1 MKSFI
6 KIFEILGKWKYRYIS
21 AALLLVVSVLF
32 RLLEPKVLQ
41 IAVDKI
47 IAFFVSKGVMPTG
60 GDAITGFIYSILPEL
75 KLENAW
81 LILIWLGVIFLVI
94 SLLRGITM
102 FMSSTISASSTEKA
116 TKQLRDKLFSHL
128 QYLPMEYYGKT
139 PTGELVQR
147 CTGDVETV
155 RKFASMQVTETVR
168 LAAIFIGAFVMMY
181 MVSPLYAFISIT
193 MFPFMLIASVFFF
206 RKESEIWTKH
216 EAEQDKLT
224 AMVQENL
231 SGVRVVKAFAK
242 ENYEIEKFTAQNE
255 RKRRWGM
262 KLLKLHSLY
271 WPGSDVMVYTQLA
284 ISIIAGGYF
293 VLENR
298 ITIGELTAFYT
309 YASYVT
315 WPMRRLAQLVSEMGM
330 TSVAID
336 RIYSI
341 LDYPKENYDG
351 LISGD
356 KKIKGEIEFQNV
368 HFKYN
373 DEDSGILNGVS
384 FKIRAGEKIALLG
397 PTGAGKSTIIS
408 LLMRFYEPANGIIK
422 IDGRDIREYARP
434 FLRSKIGVVLQKPFL
449 FSTTIKENI
458 AYSDPEM
465 HIEEIVESA
474 QVANIHD
481 IITDIFPQAYET
493 VVGEK
498 GVTLSGGQKQRV
510 TLARTI
516 LKNPD
521 ILVLDDSTS
530 SVDTE
535 TEFEIQKALRD
546 VTEHKTTIVVAHR
559 VTSVQDCDRII
570 VLDKGRVIEQGT
582 HDELIEYNGFYK
594 KIYDIQVSI
603 EDEINRDIENNEVKE
618 NKRLIKQKEYTN

>member
-47 IAFFVSKGVMPTG
+47 IAFFVSKGVIQTG
-60 GDAITGFIYSILPEL
+60 GDAVTGFIYSILPEL

-81 LILIWLGVIFLVI
+81 LILIWLGVIFLAI
-94 SLLRGITM
+94 SLLRGISM

-116 TKQLRDKLFSHL
+116 TKQLRDKLFSHM

-193 MFPFMLIASVFFF
+193 MFPLMLIASVFFF
-206 RKESEIWTKH
+206 KKESEIWTKH

-255 RKRRWGM
+255 RKRQWGM
-262 KLLKLHSLY
+262 KLLKLHSMY

-341 LDYPKENYDG
+341 LDYPVENYDG
-351 LISGD
+351 LIGGD
-356 KKIKGEIEFQNV
+356 KKIKGEIEFENV

-373 DEDSGILNGVS
+373 DVDSSILNGIS
-384 FKIRAGEKIALLG
+384 FKIKAGEKIALLG

-408 LLMRFYEPANGIIK
+408 LLMRFYEPSSGRII
-422 IDGRDIREYARP
+422 IDGHDIREYARP

-458 AYSDPEM
+458 AYSDPET
-465 HIEEIVESA
+465 HIDEIVESA
-474 QVANIHD
+474 KVANIHD
-481 IITDIFPQAYET
+481 IITDIFPQAYDT

-521 ILVLDDSTS
+521 ILVMDDSTS

-535 TEFEIQKALRD
+535 TEFVIQKALRN
-546 VTEHKTTIVVAHR
+546 VTEHKTTIVIAHR

-582 HDELIEYNGFYK
+582 HDELIENNGFYK

-603 EDEINRDIENNEVKE
+603 EDEINRDISENETKE
-618 NKRLIKQKEYTN
+618 NKRLIKQKEYSN